1 MTSTILMFIKFS
13 FEIIWCLKIILVVWF
28 DFIQWSTSSA
38 RLIIWAVHLAI
49 GRRGRSLNHTG
60 SPQRGGGRLEGGQP
74 RRRGGIQQNPHP
86 SPLLTPMRSPFSSS
100 PRSTSRARHPPQA
113 HHQTPSGGAKVCF
126 SARRHRNLR
135 LRRWRGRSV
144 GQSIWRRDGRSCR
157 RASPSWRTSSRASQS
172 RSSAPRTTWCFTRT
186 SPSPLPPP
194 PPPRRRRLRGG
205 GR

>member
-1 MTSTILMFIKFS
+1 MFIKFS
-13 FEIIWCLKIILVVWF
+13 FEIIWCLKIIFIVWF

-49 GRRGRSLNHTG
+49 GRRGQSLNHTTR
-60 SPQRGGGRLEGGQP
+60 RGPPGRRSAAAP
-74 RRRGGIQQNPHP
+74 RRYTTEPPSQP
-86 SPLLTPMRSPFSSS
+86 SPYAHALASLLLPSFHLSRSPLED
-100 PRSTSRARHPPQA
+100 PRHLPQA

-126 SARRHRNLR
+126 STRRHRNLR

-144 GQSIWRRDGRSCR
+144 GQSIWRRDGQSCR

-172 RSSAPRTTWCFTRT
+172 HSSAPRTTWCFTRT

-194 PPPRRRRLRGG
+194 PPRRRRLRGG